1 MKAFATIRETVEETL
16 GLELVTNQY
25 LARKL
30 RRRAADE
37 EWTGGDETEAAR
49 LRSRAAELE
58 QNCSK
63 LEGAA

>member
-1 MKAFATIRETVEETL
+1 MKTFKIIRETVEETR
-16 GLELVTNQY
+16 GLELVTNEY

-37 EWTGGDETEAAR
+37 EWIGGDETEAAR

-58 QNCSK
+58 RSCSK
-63 LEGAA
+63 IEGAV